1 MARGLR
7 TIQSDGALMRRPTQ
21 EAIMSNHPVK
31 TEAEYIN
38 EVVHKTRDSKIIM
51 GVIALVVVVAVTALI
66 MFGIVGNLASV

>member
-1 MARGLR
+1 
-7 TIQSDGALMRRPTQ
+7 
-21 EAIMSNHPVK
+21 MSNHPVK